1 MEQQAKYTFE
11 IMSTT
16 GVVTYQ
22 FTGDIKTSS
31 VVSNYI
37 TDMGITDGSISLIDI
52 GDRNMTAHEI
62 NLFYSAWQYLSGT
75 PAGIEFASNI
85 NPEYFAEKECKLSAF
100 LPAEL
105 NAILTPTDADFTLHK
120 EWLAQTSTV
129 TIDNLET
136 NETTKQLLQF
146 QPFITLA
153 NLANYANFLG
163 IESMIH
169 IFAKLIAEYS
179 KLFIKVRKYQKK

>member
-31 VVSNYI
+31 FVSNYI
-37 TDMGITDGSISLIDI
+37 TDMDITDGNVSLIDI
-52 GDRNMTAHEI
+52 GDRNMSAREI

-75 PAGIEFASNI
+75 PDGIKFASNI
-85 NPEYFAEKECKLSAF
+85 NPDYFEDKGCELSEF

-105 NAILTPTDADFTLHK
+105 NALLTPTDADFTHHK
-120 EWLAQTSTV
+120 EWLAQSSTV
-129 TIDNLET
+129 TIDSLET
-136 NETTKQLLQF
+136 NEITKQLLKYQS
-146 QPFITLA
+146 FITLA
-153 NLANYANFLG
+153 NLINYANFLG
-163 IESMIH
+163 IEPMIQL
-169 IFAKLIAEYS
+169 FSKLIAEYA
-179 KLFIKVRKYQKK
+179 KLFIKIRRV